1 MKLNELRD
9 NAGATHARKRVGRG
23 LASGLGKTSGK
34 GQKGQ
39 KARTGVSI
47 KGFEGGQNPL
57 YRRLPKRGFTNIF
70 RVEYEEITLGR
81 LQAALD
87 KGLLDSKVE
96 LTEALLR
103 EKGIVRKTSNG
114 VKLLATGILT
124 SPVTLKISKATKGAL
139 EAVEKIK
146 GKVELLEPLTAKE

>member
-1 MKLNELRD
+1 MRLNEIRD
-9 NAGATHARKRVGRG
+9 NAGAMHAKKRVGRG
-23 LASGLGKTSGK
+23 LGSGLGKTSGK

-57 YRRLPKRGFTNIF
+57 YRRLPKRGFNNIF
-70 RVEYEEITLGR
+70 RVEYEELTLGR

-87 KGLLDSKVE
+87 KGLLDAKVE

-114 VKLLATGILT
+114 VKLLGTGELT
-124 SPVTLKISKATKGAL
+124 TPVTLKISKATKSAL
-139 EAVEKIK
+139 EAVAKVK
-146 GKVELLEPLTAKE
+146 GKVELSEPLASKE

>member
-1 MKLNELRD
+1 MKLNEIRD
-9 NAGATHARKRVGRG
+9 NAGATHAKKRVGRG

-70 RVEYEEITLGR
+70 RVEYEELTLGR

-87 KGLLDSKVE
+87 KGLLDSKIE
-96 LTEALLR
+96 LTEAILR
-103 EKGIVRKTSNG
+103 EKDVVRRNSNG
-114 VKLLATGILT
+114 IKLLATGTLT
-124 SPVTLKISKATKGAL
+124 SAVTLKVSKATKGAL
-139 EAVEKIK
+139 EAISKIK
-146 GKVELLEPLTAKE
+146 GKVELLEPLTSKE

>member
-9 NAGATHARKRVGRG
+9 NPGATHAKKRVGRG

-57 YRRLPKRGFTNIF
+57 YRRLPKRGFNNIF
-70 RVEYEEITLGR
+70 RVEYEELTLGR
-81 LQAALD
+81 LQAAVD
-87 KGLLDSKVE
+87 KGLIDSKSE
-96 LTEALLR
+96 LNESLLR
-103 EKGIVRKTSNG
+103 EKGLVRNNSNG
-114 VKLLATGILT
+114 IKLLASGALT
-124 SPVTLKISKATKGAL
+124 TALTLKVSKASKA
-139 EAVEKIK
+139 AVEAITKLK
-146 GKVELLEPLTAKE
+146 GNLELLEPLTSKE

>member
-9 NAGATHARKRVGRG
+9 NPGATHAKKRVGRG

-57 YRRLPKRGFTNIF
+57 YRRLPKRGFNNIF
-70 RVEYEEITLGR
+70 RVEYEELTLGR
-81 LQAALD
+81 LQAAVD
-87 KGLLDSKVE
+87 KGLIDSKLE
-96 LTEALLR
+96 LNESLLR
-103 EKGIVRKTSNG
+103 EKGLVRNNSNG
-114 VKLLATGILT
+114 IKLLASGALT
-124 SPVTLKISKATKGAL
+124 TALTLKVSKASKA
-139 EAVEKIK
+139 AVEAITKLK
-146 GKVELLEPLTAKE
+146 GNVELLDPLTSKE